1 MALELLPT
9 VAERNALVADTATLI
24 QRAGLEPYVAAVLV
38 EPTDRFFPDPWQ
50 ADVESL
56 SRLARRVFDY
66 VGLVKVA
73 IEVEAATS
81 ERAIAGGIW
90 AIELGANTV
99 RLGADRERLDDP
111 LATIATLAR
120 FAAIVFRADHEVVG
134 ETDEVEGRAIDA
146 TTVYLGLGLITT
158 NAAYRYRASGE
169 LRGSSAITR
178 WSHSELGALSPQAMS
193 YLLAA
198 QLVAR
203 AATSSEVRAV
213 AKILETNQAT
223 YLAAA
228 IRELDGDEL
237 RTQLGLPDRGGW
249 PPRRQPPPDTGGAAM
264 KLVTALRADG
274 APAIP
279 MAIAKVAPTGGR
291 NVGQPVFRMK
301 RTRAGVAGF
310 VGLFAA
316 MVPMIA
322 LSVKGYAGLAVG
334 VLVGT
339 SLACAVVGSR
349 MRRDECADSR
359 CSRILP
365 PGIER
370 CPGCGGTI
378 AGTLLRGENRLEA
391 EERLGLVP
399 DELAEAE

>member
-24 QRAGLEPYVAAVLV
+24 QRAGIEPYVAALLV
-38 EPTDRFFPDPWQ
+38 EPNDRFFPDPWR

-66 VGLVKVA
+66 VGLAKVT
-73 IEVEAATS
+73 IEVEPATS

-90 AIELGANTV
+90 AIELGANSV

-120 FAAIVFRADHEVVG
+120 FAAIVFRADHEVAG
-134 ETDEVEGRAIDA
+134 ETDEVERRAVDA
-146 TTVYLGLGLITT
+146 TTVYLGLGIITT

-228 IRELDGDEL
+228 IRELDGDAL
-237 RTQLGLPDRGGW
+237 RTQLGLPDRGSW
-249 PPRRQPPPDTGGAAM
+249 PARRQPPPDTGSVAM
-264 KLVTALRADG
+264 KLVTALRPEVAL
-274 APAIP
+274 IP

-291 NVGQPVFRMK
+291 NVGHPVFRMK
-301 RTRAGVAGF
+301 RTRAGMAGF
-310 VGLFAA
+310 IGLFVA

-322 LSVKGYAGLAVG
+322 LAVKGYAGLAVG

-339 SLACAVVGSR
+339 SLACAVFGSR

-359 CSRILP
+359 CNRFLP

-391 EERLGLVP
+391 EERLGLEP
-399 DELAEAE
+399 GELAEAD

>member
-1 MALELLPT
+1 MTACYRRAPMALELLPT
-9 VAERNALVADTATLI
+9 VAERIALVADTATLI
-24 QRAGLEPYVAAVLV
+24 ERAGIEPYVAAVLV
-38 EPTDRFFPDPWQ
+38 EPTDRFFPDPWH

-56 SRLARRVFDY
+56 RQLARRVFDY
-66 VGLVKVA
+66 VGLTKVT

-99 RLGADRERLDDP
+99 RIGADRERLDDP

-120 FAAIVFRADHEVVG
+120 FAAIVFRADHEVAG

-146 TTVYLGLGLITT
+146 TTIYLGLGIITT

-193 YLLAA
+193 YLLAV

-228 IRELDGDEL
+228 IRELDSEEL
-237 RTQLGLPDRGGW
+237 RTRLGLPERAGW
-249 PPRRQPPPDTGGAAM
+249 PARRQPPPNTRSIAM
-264 KLVTALRADG
+264 VI
-274 APAIP
+274 APPIP
-279 MAIAKVAPTGGR
+279 KAIAKIAPTGGR

-301 RTRAGVAGF
+301 RTRAGAAGF
-310 VGLFAA
+310 VGLFVA

-322 LSVKGYAGLAVG
+322 ISVKGYAGLAVG

-339 SLACAVVGSR
+339 SLACAAVGSR

-359 CSRILP
+359 CGRILP

-399 DELAEAE
+399 DELA

>member
-24 QRAGLEPYVAAVLV
+24 ERAGIEPYVAAVLV

-56 SRLARRVFDY
+56 RRLARRVFDY
-66 VGLVKVA
+66 AGLAKVT
-73 IEVEAATS
+73 IEVEPATS

-99 RLGADRERLDDP
+99 RIGADRERLDDA

-120 FAAIVFRADHEVVG
+120 FAAIVFRADHEVAG

-146 TTVYLGLGLITT
+146 TTVYLGLGIITT

-203 AATSSEVRAV
+203 AATSGEVRAV

-223 YLAAA
+223 YLNAA

-237 RTQLGLPDRGGW
+237 RTQLGLPERGGW
-249 PPRRQPPPDTGGAAM
+249 PARRQPPPNTRS
-264 KLVTALRADG
+264 V
-274 APAIP
+274 AIVIASSIP
-279 MAIAKVAPTGGR
+279 TAIAKVAPTGGR

-310 VGLFAA
+310 VGLFVA

-339 SLACAVVGSR
+339 SLVSAVLGSR
-349 MRRDECADSR
+349 IRREECADSR

-378 AGTLLRGENRLEA
+378 AGTLLRDENRLEA

-399 DELAEAE
+399 DELV

>member
-24 QRAGLEPYVAAVLV
+24 QRAGIEPYVAALLV
-38 EPTDRFFPDPWQ
+38 EPNDRFFPDPWR

-66 VGLVKVA
+66 VGLAKVA

-90 AIELGANTV
+90 AIELGATTAK
-99 RLGADRERLDDP
+99 LGADRERLDDP

-120 FAAIVFRADHEVVG
+120 LAAIVFRAEHEVAG

-146 TTVYLGLGLITT
+146 TTVYLGLGIITT

-228 IRELDGDEL
+228 IRELDGDAL
-237 RTQLGLPDRGGW
+237 RTQLGLPDRGSW
-249 PPRRQPPPDTGGAAM
+249 PARRQPPPDTGSVAM
-264 KLVTALRADG
+264 KLVTALRPEVAL
-274 APAIP
+274 IP

-291 NVGQPVFRMK
+291 NVGHPVFRMK
-301 RTRAGVAGF
+301 RTRAGMAGF
-310 VGLFAA
+310 IGLFVA

-322 LSVKGYAGLAVG
+322 LAVKGYAGLAVG

-339 SLACAVVGSR
+339 SLACAVLGSR

-359 CSRILP
+359 CNRFLP

-391 EERLGLVP
+391 EERLGLEP
-399 DELAEAE
+399 GELAEAD